1 MSAPKQEHSAAMS
14 SEFSDV
20 TLQEDDANHSD
31 RVGDSDDRS
40 YEKRQSR
47 KRGLIGFLM
56 AMPPIVV
63 LVLFVGAPVILAIL
77 FSLGYTGGLNQ
88 IAAEIGMNVHQGS
101 PLSIGAYLDIFQDS
115 RFLRDLIVTLI
126 VTVVGTAAVIL
137 ITTSIAVFMRMSRS
151 KAGGLLAG
159 LAVIPLFIPVVIASW
174 ANLIFYQ
181 SNGFLRSVFAQ
192 FGIQAPIWGFTTI
205 GVVIASVWVNLP
217 FSMLMTISG
226 FQAVPDDLIDGARD
240 AGASTFRIVR
250 EILLPLARTQILIA
264 TTLTAI
270 GILGQFTVPYFI
282 GPNAPTMLGVD
293 IAKYYQSFNRP
304 QQSVAI
310 AVVMFVIGIGIAV
323 TYIVTS
329 VRGDDD
335 TAKE

>member
-1 MSAPKQEHSAAMS
+1 MSTSRQEGPVEMMSRSSSAPPHRNDAHRGDGAA
-14 SEFSDV
+14 DP
-20 TLQEDDANHSD
+20 HP
-31 RVGDSDDRS
+31 GS

-63 LVLFVGAPVILAIL
+63 LVLFVGAPVVLAIL

-88 IAAEIGMNVHQGS
+88 IAAEIGTNVHQGS

-115 RFLRDLIVTLI
+115 RFIRDLMVTLV
-126 VTVVGTAAVIL
+126 VTVAGTAAVIL
-137 ITTSIAVFMRMSRS
+137 ITTAIAVFMRMSRS

-181 SNGFLRSVFAQ
+181 SNGFLRSLFAQ

-205 GVVIASVWVNLP
+205 GVIIASVWVNLP

-310 AVVMFVIGIGIAV
+310 AVVMFIIGIGIAV

-335 TAKE
+335 AAKE

>member
-1 MSAPKQEHSAAMS
+1 MS
-14 SEFSDV
+14 STRQQERAKMAPRPSNAPLHGSDA
-20 TLQEDDANHSD
+20 DHGNDASAQNT
-31 RVGDSDDRS
+31 GS
-40 YEKRQSR
+40 YEKSQSR
-47 KRGLIGFLM
+47 KRGIIGFMM

-63 LVLFVGAPVILAIL
+63 LVLFVGAPVVLAIL

-88 IAAEIGMNVHQGS
+88 IAAEIGTNVHQGS

-115 RFLRDLIVTLI
+115 RFIRDLLVTLV
-126 VTVVGTAAVIL
+126 VTIVGTAAVIL

-181 SNGFLRSVFAQ
+181 PNGFLRSLFAQ

-205 GVVIASVWVNLP
+205 GVIIASVWVNLP

-226 FQAVPDDLIDGARD
+226 FQSVPDDLIDGARD
-240 AGASTFRIVR
+240 AGASTFRIVC
-250 EILLPLARTQILIA
+250 EILLPLARPQMLIA

-310 AVVMFVIGIGIAV
+310 AVVMFIIGIGIAV

-335 TAKE
+335 AAKE